1 MVKRLSHWQR
11 IYSRSSRLSYWFH
24 FCLGNNLDWLQMAR
38 LFRRPY
44 DVSSSQKFN
53 ANVAMPRLC
62 STGTREHAFSLHNW
76 SSLFMSFKTYFTA
89 LISVICRL
97 GAGSWRIWFESKAV
111 RRFDNQSWIDSYSTN
126 DLQAGWGSS
135 FNKSGLSVFSHSFSF
150 SYFLS
155 PQFDKWLTIF
165 SRPGLACPN

>member
-1 MVKRLSHWQR
+1 
-11 IYSRSSRLSYWFH
+11 
-24 FCLGNNLDWLQMAR
+24 MAR

-44 DVSSSQKFN
+44 VVSSSQKFN
-53 ANVAMPRLC
+53 ANVATPRLC
-62 STGTREHAFSLHNW
+62 STGTKEHAFSFRNR
-76 SSLFMSFKTYFTA
+76 SSLSSHSRLTKSYFTT

-111 RRFDNQSWIDSYSTN
+111 RRFDNQSWIDSYLTN

-135 FNKSGLSVFSHSFSF
+135 FNKSGLSSDSHSFSF

-165 SRPGLACPN
+165 SRPGLACLIQSATSTRA